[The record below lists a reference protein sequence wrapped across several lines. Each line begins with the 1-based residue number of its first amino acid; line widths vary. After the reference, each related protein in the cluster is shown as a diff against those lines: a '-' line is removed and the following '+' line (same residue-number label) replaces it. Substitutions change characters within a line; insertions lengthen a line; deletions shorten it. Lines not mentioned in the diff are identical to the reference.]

1 VSHPEGA
8 YKFSNL
14 DIVLQ
19 KKAKPM
25 SNKLV
30 TMQQA
35 RLIIHYLKRGL
46 SGRKI
51 AKELS
56 LSRNTVKLYTER
68 IKSSSFTL
76 DELHKMPDGELSCQV
91 YPSPEKASSDPRRLD
106 FSGRTALFT
115 DDLKRTGVTR
125 LLLWE
130 EYRKGSPDGY
140 EYSRFCELLSREQT
154 LNNASMHFE
163 YSPGDLLLV
172 DFAGDSLSYV
182 DKQSGE
188 IVSCPVLVCVLAFS
202 GYSYAIAL
210 ANATLPQ
217 VVKGLNQCLA
227 FFGGVPMNFKSDNMK
242 QIVQKSCRYEPVFT
256 EMIQQWALH
265 NSLTLLAARVRK
277 PKDKAPVES
286 EVKLVYQRIY
296 APIRNEVFFSLS
308 ELNEAMLRQLSIH
321 HQRAFQKKEANRY
334 TRFME
339 QEKPCLQTLP
349 GEPYQM
355 MHSALYKVQKNYHII
370 LGEDWHQYSVPF
382 SYIGKQVDV
391 TYDTDVVEI
400 FYQHKRIALH
410 TRSYKKH
417 GYTTTAE
424 HMPQGHQLYQEQKGW
439 DADYFLAQAVKI
451 GASTSLYVQAMLNS
465 KRFTEQTYN
474 ACLGLLRLARSY
486 GPERIEAA
494 CTRALRGRTYNY
506 RTIHNILSANLD
518 KLEEKAAPDLFSL
531 PAHDNLRGPNAFE

>member
-1 VSHPEGA
+1 
-8 YKFSNL
+8 
-14 DIVLQ
+14 
-19 KKAKPM
+19 M

-30 TMQQA
+30 TMQQI
-35 RLIIHYLKRGL
+35 RLIIHHLQRGL

-51 AKELS
+51 AKELG

-68 IKSSSFTL
+68 ITKSSYSL
-76 DELHKMPDGELSCQV
+76 NELHKMQDTGLSAEL
-91 YPSPEKASSDPRRLD
+91 YPAPEKTSPDSRRLD
-106 FSGRTALFT
+106 FSERTVALT

-130 EYRKGSPDGY
+130 EYRKGAPDGY
-140 EYSRFCELLSREQT
+140 EYSQFCELLSREQK
-154 LNNASMHFE
+154 LNNTSMHFE
-163 YSPGDLLLV
+163 YQPGDMLLA
-172 DFAGDSLSYV
+172 DFAGDMLSYV
-182 DKQSGE
+182 DQSSGE
-188 IVSCPVLVCVLAFS
+188 VISCPVLVCVLPFS
-202 GYSYAIAL
+202 GYSFAIAL

-296 APIRNEVFFSLS
+296 APLRNNTFYSLS
-308 ELNEAMLRQLSIH
+308 ELNEAVLGQLSIH

-339 QEKPCLQTLP
+339 LERPCLQTLST
-349 GEPYQM
+349 EPYLIK
-355 MHSALYKVQKNYHII
+355 HSACYKVQKNYHII

-382 SYIGKQVDV
+382 SYIGKQIDV
-391 TYDTDVVEI
+391 IYDTDIVEI

-417 GYTTTAE
+417 GYTTIAE
-424 HMPQGHQLYQEQKGW
+424 HMPQGHQAYQEQKGW
-439 DADYFLAQAVKI
+439 DADYFLLQAAKI
-451 GASTSLYVQAMLNS
+451 GPCASSYIQTMLNS

-474 ACLGLLRLARSY
+474 ACLGLLRLARSF
-486 GPERIEAA
+486 GDERMETA
-494 CTRALRGRTYNY
+494 CARALRGRTYNY

-531 PAHDNLRGPNAFE
+531 PVHDNLRGPNAFE